1 MRKTLTRGKQNKF
14 IYMYVSSIRGR
25 NAERSSNS
33 KNWLELLLK
42 YCLHLKGERECGGQK
57 LWEGDQKKYKGKQ
70 G

>member
-1 MRKTLTRGKQNKF
+1 
-14 IYMYVSSIRGR
+14 MYVSSIRGR
-25 NAERSSNS
+25 NAEMSSNS